1 MPTTGKSS
9 TNLFILNSFGSGPFF
24 TQSENFSVRDDSES
38 DFKSQDEGDEAPD
51 GEKTDLRKDA
61 LTAEKSLR
69 RMVLWPSPD
78 SGHRGFVTAE
88 NYAEHIFRMECYKN
102 KLRVEL
108 WRSRRVRR
116 PVWYEA
122 RK

>member
-1 MPTTGKSS
+1 MEGRALDRGTLPSC
-9 TNLFILNSFGSGPFF
+9 SFVGLLMMRKWYAGVGRAFRR
-24 TQSENFSVRDDSES
+24 SVLGGRY
-38 DFKSQDEGDEAPD
+38 D
-51 GEKTDLRKDA
+51 GMKGRL
-61 LTAEKSLR
+61 LL
-69 RMVLWPSPD
+69 
-78 SGHRGFVTAE
+78 
-88 NYAEHIFRMECYKN
+88 CYKN